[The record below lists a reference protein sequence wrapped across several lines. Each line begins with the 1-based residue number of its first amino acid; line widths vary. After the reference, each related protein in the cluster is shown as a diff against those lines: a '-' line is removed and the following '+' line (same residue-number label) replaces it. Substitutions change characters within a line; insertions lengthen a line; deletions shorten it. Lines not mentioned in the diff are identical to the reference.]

1 MIDHDTPLSKKIEKK
16 KIIAKLL
23 KKAKQQTE
31 NHPCCYKQV
40 ICLLTQFK
48 RL

>member
-31 NHPCCYKQV
+31 KSSM
-40 ICLLTQFK
+40 LLQTSYMSINTI
-48 RL
+48 

>member
-1 MIDHDTPLSKKIEKK
+1 MIDHDTPLSKKIEK

-31 NHPCCYKQV
+31 KSSM
-40 ICLLTQFK
+40 LLQTSYMSINTI
-48 RL
+48 

>member
-1 MIDHDTPLSKKIEKK
+1 MIDHDTPLSKKIEIE
-16 KIIAKLL
+16 IIAKLL